1 MSSYLI
7 ENLDDE
13 FNAQSLNET
22 IFLIYGGNV
31 FYVKGANGE
40 ANSCFPSLQWLW
52 EKICSNT
59 VLPNVKFLL

>member
-31 FYVKGANGE
+31 FYVKDANGE
-40 ANSCFPSLQWLW
+40 AISSFPSLQWLW
-52 EKICSNT
+52 GEICSNT
-59 VLPNVKFLL
+59 E

>member
-13 FNAQSLNET
+13 FNAQSLNAT

-40 ANSCFPSLQWLW
+40 ANSCFPSLQ
-52 EKICSNT
+52 
-59 VLPNVKFLL
+59 

>member
-31 FYVKGANGE
+31 FYLKDANGE
-40 ANSCFPSLQWLW
+40 TISSFPSLQ
-52 EKICSNT
+52 
-59 VLPNVKFLL
+59 